1 MSCGGGAVLR
11 PENRAILAERG
22 YVVYLQVTADEAAS
36 RISDVS
42 TRPLFRD
49 LDTARATIEAR
60 LPLYED
66 VADAVVDTAG
76 KTNEIVYFGLP
87 YGTNVL
93 YLYVAH
99 PANRMGVLP
108 YRDILGETSPF
119 YCTGIGKAIL
129 AHMPEEEWLAHI
141 PAERTRFQPNTITDL
156 DAIVE
161 ELRRTRRRG
170 YAIDNSERD
179 PNVRCVGVPV
189 YNSAGKLVAGVS
201 TSGPAITMTD
211 EKLMECAGILQNA
224 ALRMRERIYR

>member
-1 MSCGGGAVLR
+1 MWL
-11 PENRAILAERG
+11 
-22 YVVYLQVTADEAAS
+22 
-36 RISDVS
+36 
-42 TRPLFRD
+42 TRPTGWASSPTGTSWGRPPPS
-49 LDTARATIEAR
+49 TA
-60 LPLYED
+60 
-66 VADAVVDTAG
+66 
-76 KTNEIVYFGLP
+76 
-87 YGTNVL
+87 
-93 YLYVAH
+93 
-99 PANRMGVLP
+99 
-108 YRDILGETSPF
+108 LGSAKPF
-119 YCTGIGKAIL
+119 WPTCPRRSGS
-129 AHMPEEEWLAHI
+129 HI

-211 EKLMECAGILQNA
+211 EKLMECAGILQTA